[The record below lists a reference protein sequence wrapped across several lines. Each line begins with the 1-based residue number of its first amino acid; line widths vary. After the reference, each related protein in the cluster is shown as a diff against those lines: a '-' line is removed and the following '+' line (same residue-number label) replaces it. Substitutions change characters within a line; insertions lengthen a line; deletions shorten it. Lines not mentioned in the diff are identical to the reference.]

1 MKKTLLAIA
10 LTASFTGSALAA
22 DLPMKAARPMA
33 EPIVAANWTGCYLG
47 AGAGYGMWNQ
57 EHITRDPILGTPVA
71 GQVGSVTSGGRG
83 WFGTVQVG
91 CDYQFAQRW
100 VIGAFADYDFGS
112 IKGNFTP
119 AASPAGLVGEE
130 KLKSS
135 WAAGG
140 RIGYLVVPQLLTYV
154 SGGYTQAR
162 FDAVNFIGGPVG
174 STTVMDAQTYK
185 GWFIGSGVEY
195 GIDFLPGLFWKTE
208 YRYAQYDAE
217 SPAITRTSLT
227 AGTAIIGFEDSK
239 KYVQTIRSELVYR
252 FNFGGGPVVARY

>member
-1 MKKTLLAIA
+1 
-10 LTASFTGSALAA
+10 
-22 DLPMKAARPMA
+22 
-33 EPIVAANWTGCYLG
+33 
-47 AGAGYGMWNQ
+47 
-57 EHITRDPILGTPVA
+57 
-71 GQVGSVTSGGRG
+71 
-83 WFGTVQVG
+83 
-91 CDYQFAQRW
+91 
-100 VIGAFADYDFGS
+100 
-112 IKGNFTP
+112 
-119 AASPAGLVGEE
+119 
-130 KLKSS
+130 
-135 WAAGG
+135 
-140 RIGYLVVPQLLTYV
+140 VVPQLLTYV